1 MASATD
7 DGRRVMIEDP
17 LAPFM
22 ARALAASPRARELC
36 QRLTGRRLQI
46 AVTGVAPALQ
56 LRSDG
61 ARLHL
66 ERSPAAAGKDL
77 AAATMRN
84 ELPGGDH
91 DPSAPPTLAD
101 ARLEGDALA
110 LAGLLAGDAQGL
122 IRRGSLRLE
131 GDAEVARQF
140 SELLELLK
148 PDPEELLG
156 RMLGRIPAHA
166 LMLGARS
173 AMAWG
178 RSSAHQAAQ
187 TLADYLAHE
196 QRTLVPRAE
205 AEHLTREIEALT
217 EQLDRTEARL
227 GFAAER
233 LARRTS

>member
-1 MASATD
+1 ML
-7 DGRRVMIEDP
+7 EDP

-22 ARALAASPRARELC
+22 ARALAASPRAQELC
-36 QRLTGRRLQI
+36 RRLAGRRLQI
-46 AVTGVAPALQ
+46 TVTGVALALQ

-61 ARLHL
+61 SRLHL
-66 ERSPAAAGKDL
+66 ERSPAAAGSDL

-84 ELPGGDH
+84 EAGGH
-91 DPSAPPTLAD
+91 SPSAAAPD
-101 ARLEGDALA
+101 ARLQGGALA
-110 LAGLLAGDAQGL
+110 LAGLLGGDAQGL
-122 IRRGSLRLE
+122 IQRGSVRLE

-140 SELLELLK
+140 SALLELLK

-166 LMLGARS
+166 LMRGARS
-173 AMAWG
+173 AMSWG
-178 RSSAHQAAQ
+178 RSSAHQAVQ

-196 QRTLVPRAE
+196 RRTLVPRAE
-205 AEHLTREIEALT
+205 AEHLTREIETLT
-217 EQLDRTEARL
+217 EQLDRAAARL